1 MEAATLNN
9 RGSKRNRYTTLILN
23 PSRK

>member
-9 RGSKRNRYTTLILN
+9 RGRGNQNNITVVLV
-23 PSRK
+23 